1 MKKHLK
7 KLLIVS
13 LLAMVFGCS
22 KKTGNEDYIARV
34 DGEYLLKRD
43 VAGLDSNFVRSYIDK
58 WVINNLIYM
67 EALERGYN
75 KKDDK
80 IERMVNEFRK
90 SLIVNRFVQDEVA
103 KKAGDLSDD
112 EIKEFYQKHKD
123 EFILDRPFVKIGYVK
138 LNSRTDASILRG
150 RIARAKSFKDAI
162 SGLISESS
170 VLEIVESRYFDQFSV
185 PSPEIW
191 KVAWNLSPGE
201 ISFPVKSG
209 ESYFL
214 IYLYDKIEPGKS
226 ADFEIVAEDVKHRAI
241 VEKQNRLLD
250 SLISNLRKKYNYEV
264 KW

>member
-67 EALERGYN
+67 EALERGYD

-90 SLIVNRFVQDEVA
+90 SLIVNRFVQDEIA
-103 KKAGDLSDD
+103 KKA
-112 EIKEFYQKHKD
+112 
-123 EFILDRPFVKIGYVK
+123 V
-138 LNSRTDASILRG
+138 
-150 RIARAKSFKDAI
+150 
-162 SGLISESS
+162 
-170 VLEIVESRYFDQFSV
+170 
-185 PSPEIW
+185 
-191 KVAWNLSPGE
+191 
-201 ISFPVKSG
+201 
-209 ESYFL
+209 
-214 IYLYDKIEPGKS
+214 IYPTM
-226 ADFEIVAEDVKHRAI
+226 R
-241 VEKQNRLLD
+241 
-250 SLISNLRKKYNYEV
+250 
-264 KW
+264 